1 MVVVDQGKA
10 VLVGDLAELVQALG
24 QDRPLLVLEDGLVLE
39 DADVANTLQRA
50 GLLGDDD
57 AGGAEELQVGAGL
70 AEVGINGVDAVA
82 DDEAGEPLGDD
93 LQTRG
98 VCLFLRL
105 FLRGVSVGD
114 LGASEA
120 GLG

>member
-1 MVVVDQGKA
+1 MVDQGKA

>member
-1 MVVVDQGKA
+1 MVDQGKA
-10 VLVGDLAELVQALG
+10 VLVGDLAELVQTLG

-82 DDEAGEPLGDD
+82 DDEAGELLGDD

-98 VCLFLRL
+98 VCL

>member
-98 VCLFLRL
+98 VCLFLR
-105 FLRGVSVGD
+105 GVSAGD